1 MDERDVGQKRSRV
14 GSLMDNWPTVEEL
27 ADPPEAD
34 VSKFMAEKNKNHL
47 VLLCKQL
54 LDS

>member
-1 MDERDVGQKRSRV
+1 M
-14 GSLMDNWPTVEEL
+14 GSLTDNWPTIEEL
-27 ADPPEAD
+27 ADAPEAD
-34 VSKFMAEKNKNHL
+34 VSKFMAEKSKNHL